1 MEGGV
6 LDNIDSASG
15 GDLAQS
21 VKTRVFLSYSR
32 KDDAFVRMLAK
43 ALAVRGY
50 DPDFD
55 QSSFDPA
62 NIVTGISAEDEWWRR
77 LQDMIAAADV
87 MIFVVSPDSAASKA
101 CDEEIAYARGISKR
115 IIPILRRPIDF
126 AKAPPRLAALNIKIQ
141 FLEDAGSAF
150 DMSLTELC
158 SALDVDVNWH
168 RESSRL
174 TGLAVR
180 WDQRGRPDDLLLFT
194 ADVRAI
200 GDLLERRPRSAPE
213 PSPIL
218 VELRDLSRARLDS
231 EARLRRRLQTAVSF
245 LLVGVII
252 GLIGWINQQF
262 IKQQWRWYTVTLPY
276 MLSQVRPSVLSA
288 QAERTL
294 KPGDSF
300 KECATDCPE
309 MVVVPAG
316 SFIMGSPSTERGRN
330 SREEPL
336 HRVTIAN
343 PLAISKYEL
352 RFADWDACAAYG
364 NCDPDIEDSGFGRGV
379 QPVINVNWN
388 DAQRYATW
396 LSQMTGK
403 TYRLLTEAEYEY
415 AARAGTPTAYPW
427 GDEIGTNNAN
437 CTSCGSRWDNTRPA
451 SVGSFAPNQFGLYD
465 MVGNNW
471 EWVQDCVHNDYSNDA
486 PTDGSAWIQGGDCKE
501 RMVRGGSWSNPPE
514 DLRSAARQWD
524 PINDRYYRLS
534 FRVGRT
540 LEAQ

>member
-1 MEGGV
+1 MLGSTGTAP
-6 LDNIDSASG
+6 SAEA
-15 GDLAQS
+15 AQP

-32 KDDAFVRMLAK
+32 NDGIFVHRLAK
-43 ALAVRGY
+43 AVAAKGY
-50 DPDFD
+50 EPDFD

-62 NIVTGISAEDEWWRR
+62 NIATGISAEDDWWRR

-87 MIFVVSPDSAASKA
+87 MVFVVSPDSAASKI
-101 CDEEIAYARGISKR
+101 CDEEIAYARGIGKR
-115 IIPILRRPIDF
+115 VIPILRRPIDF

-141 FLEDAGSAF
+141 FLEDSDSAF
-150 DMSLTELC
+150 DVNLAELC
-158 SALDVDVNWH
+158 AALDVDVDWH
-168 RESSRL
+168 RESRRL

-180 WDQRGRPDDLLLFT
+180 WNQRGRPDDLLVTT
-194 ADVRAI
+194 ADIGAI
-200 GDLLERRPRSAPE
+200 GNLLERRPRSAPE

-218 VELRDLSRARLDS
+218 VELRDKSRARLDS
-231 EARLRRRLQTAVSF
+231 EARLRRRMQTAVSF
-245 LLVGVII
+245 LLVGVIV
-252 GLIGWINQQF
+252 GLVGWINQQF
-262 IKQQWRWYTVTLPY
+262 IKEQWRWYTVTLPY

-288 QAERTL
+288 EAERGL
-294 KPGDSF
+294 KPGASF
-300 KECATDCPE
+300 KECATHCPV
-309 MVVVPAG
+309 MIVVPAG
-316 SFIMGSPSTERGRN
+316 SFIMGSPENERGRN

-388 DAQRYATW
+388 DAQRYAAW

-415 AARAGTPTAYPW
+415 AARAGAQTAYPW
-427 GDEIGTNNAN
+427 GGEIGTNNAD

-451 SVGSFAPNQFGLYD
+451 PVGSFAPNQFGLYD
-465 MVGNNW
+465 MVGNTW
-471 EWVQDCVHNDYSNDA
+471 EWVQDCVHNDYNNGA
-486 PTDGSAWIQGGDCKE
+486 PTDGSAWIQSGDCKE

-534 FRVGRT
+534 FRVVRT
-540 LEAQ
+540 LEAR